1 MVCFSMSSVSIQCSV
16 RKQYFIRVRRHCTN
30 LLWIW
35 SHRWVI
41 NSIYRHLLYHI
52 VRYRWTFWTACGR
65 SATTWIGLDA
75 LWTDCVS
82 HDIQYVSSA
91 QQQASLVSMRFKTAW
106 QRCFLEQC
114 IARGPSHIHILYCML
129 TPQIKGI
136 THRIWIAKERMEL
149 ATSSC

>member
-91 QQQASLVSMRFKTAW
+91 QLSNRLHWCRCASRRLGKDAFLNNASLVVQVTYTY
-106 QRCFLEQC
+106 C
-114 IARGPSHIHILYCML
+114 IVCSL
-129 TPQIKGI
+129 
-136 THRIWIAKERMEL
+136 HRSKASPIESGLRKSEW
-149 ATSSC
+149 S